1 MAPKIGQKQR
11 LAATIAISSAFFV
24 SELAV
29 AFKTGSLALTADA
42 FHYLN
47 DLISFA
53 VTLTAIIKTEGTGT
67 PVGFSFGWQRARLL
81 GAFFNGVFLLAL
93 GTSIFLQSIE
103 RLITAERVEDPKLML
118 IMGCVGFTLNIIT
131 ITFLHEPHDHI
142 SHGHSLGHSHE
153 HDNEVAFNFGTCCRA
168 DRDTESP
175 FHHHFQHRHSSL
187 PDIQQPRRRD
197 LGMLAALIHAMGDA
211 INNLGVIMAALLIW
225 LLKSEARFYADPGV
239 SVGIAIM
246 IILSSVPL
254 IKNSGEILLQSAPK
268 GVRTDD
274 IKHDIEKVPGVDS
287 IHELHVWR
295 LDQNKAIASV
305 HVVLTEDGIVNFM
318 DKARTI
324 GECLHAYGIHSAT
337 VQPELSPGY
346 EEYELVPASK
356 ASATLATALPDGG
369 DGPVD
374 ENESITTTPCGT
386 TSASSSITT
395 ASVSLAK
402 RRQASTATTCHLVC
416 GRGSCAGLAC
426 CQPVARDAQ

>member
-53 VTLTAIIKTEGTGT
+53 VTLTAIIASRTGT

-103 RLITAERVEDPKLML
+103 RFITVERVEDPKLML

-153 HDNEVAFNFGTCCRA
+153 HDNEVAFNFDTCCRA
-168 DRDTESP
+168 GGDTESP

-187 PDIQQPRRRD
+187 PDIQQPQRRD

-225 LLKSEARFYADPGV
+225 LLKSDARFYADPGV
-239 SVGIAIM
+239 GVGIAIM
-246 IILSSVPL
+246 IVLSSVPL
-254 IKNSGEILLQSAPK
+254 IKNSGEILLESAPK

-337 VQPELSPGY
+337 VQPELPPGY

-356 ASATLATALPDGG
+356 ASVTIAIALPDGG
-369 DGPVD
+369 DGLVD
-374 ENESITTTPCGT
+374 ESEPITTTPCGT

-395 ASVSLAK
+395 TSISLAK
-402 RRQASTATTCHLVC
+402 RRQASTATICHLVC

-426 CQPVARDAQ
+426 CRPVAPNAQ

>member
-1 MAPKIGQKQR
+1 
-11 LAATIAISSAFFV
+11 
-24 SELAV
+24 
-29 AFKTGSLALTADA
+29 
-42 FHYLN
+42 
-47 DLISFA
+47 
-53 VTLTAIIKTEGTGT
+53 
-67 PVGFSFGWQRARLL
+67 
-81 GAFFNGVFLLAL
+81 
-93 GTSIFLQSIE
+93 
-103 RLITAERVEDPKLML
+103 
-118 IMGCVGFTLNIIT
+118 
-131 ITFLHEPHDHI
+131 
-142 SHGHSLGHSHE
+142 
-153 HDNEVAFNFGTCCRA
+153 
-168 DRDTESP
+168 
-175 FHHHFQHRHSSL
+175 
-187 PDIQQPRRRD
+187 
-197 LGMLAALIHAMGDA
+197 MLAALIHAMGDA

-239 SVGIAIM
+239 GVGIAIM

-254 IKNSGEILLQSAPK
+254 IKNSGEILLESAPK

-274 IKHDIEKVPGVDS
+274 IKHDIEKVCQFQTMIKTATDSPFTDQVPGVDS

-337 VQPELSPGY
+337 VQPELPPGY

-356 ASATLATALPDGG
+356 ASATIAIALPDGG
-369 DGPVD
+369 DGLVD
-374 ENESITTTPCGT
+374 ESESIATTPCGT

-395 ASVSLAK
+395 TSVSLAK

-426 CQPVARDAQ
+426 CQPVIPNAQ

>member
-1 MAPKIGQKQR
+1 
-11 LAATIAISSAFFV
+11 
-24 SELAV
+24 
-29 AFKTGSLALTADA
+29 
-42 FHYLN
+42 
-47 DLISFA
+47 
-53 VTLTAIIKTEGTGT
+53 
-67 PVGFSFGWQRARLL
+67 
-81 GAFFNGVFLLAL
+81 
-93 GTSIFLQSIE
+93 
-103 RLITAERVEDPKLML
+103 
-118 IMGCVGFTLNIIT
+118 
-131 ITFLHEPHDHI
+131 
-142 SHGHSLGHSHE
+142 
-153 HDNEVAFNFGTCCRA
+153 
-168 DRDTESP
+168 
-175 FHHHFQHRHSSL
+175 
-187 PDIQQPRRRD
+187 
-197 LGMLAALIHAMGDA
+197 MLAALIHAMGDA

-239 SVGIAIM
+239 GVGIAIM

-254 IKNSGEILLQSAPK
+254 IKNSGEILLESAPK

-337 VQPELSPGY
+337 VQPELPPGY

-356 ASATLATALPDGG
+356 ASATIAIALPDGG
-369 DGPVD
+369 DGLVD
-374 ENESITTTPCGT
+374 ESESIATTPCGT

-395 ASVSLAK
+395 TSVSLAK

-426 CQPVARDAQ
+426 CQPVIPNAQ

>member
-1 MAPKIGQKQR
+1 MAPKIGPKQR

-53 VTLTAIIKTEGTGT
+53 VTLTAIIKTEGTGS

-103 RLITAERVEDPKLML
+103 RFITVERVEDPKLML
-118 IMGCVGFTLNIIT
+118 IMGCVGFTLNVIT
-131 ITFLHEPHDHI
+131 ITFLHEPHDHM
-142 SHGHSLGHSHE
+142 SHGHSLGHSHG
-153 HDNEVAFNFGTCCRA
+153 HGHEVPLDFDTCCRA
-168 DRDTESP
+168 GGDTESP
-175 FHHHFQHRHSSL
+175 FHPHFQHRHSSF
-187 PDIQQPRRRD
+187 PDIQQPQCRD
-197 LGMLAALIHAMGDA
+197 LGMLGALIHVMGDA

-225 LLKSEARFYADPGV
+225 LVKSDARFYADPGV

-254 IKNSGEILLQSAPK
+254 IKNSGEILLESAPK
-268 GVRTDD
+268 GVRTED

-295 LDQNKAIASV
+295 LDQHKAIASV
-305 HVVLTEDGIVNFM
+305 HVVLTEDSIVNFM

-337 VQPELSPGY
+337 IQPELPPGY
-346 EEYELVPASK
+346 EEYELVPTCK
-356 ASATLATALPDGG
+356 APPTITIALPDG
-369 DGPVD
+369 DGLVD
-374 ENESITTTPCGT
+374 ESESTMTTPGGGA

-395 ASVSLAK
+395 TSVSLAK
-402 RRQASTATTCHLVC
+402 RRRASTATTCHLVC

-426 CQPVARDAQ
+426 CQPVAPDEQ